1 MVNLIQVWTLVHSIF
16 YEFSQIIT
24 FKKFHHVAPSHF
36 PILLGLSEKC
46 DENTNYKSDKK
57 VALTASTWHGAS
69 PDFCGPFT
77 AHACGNWLWF
87 PCHLST
93 PPWLH
98 LVMYMPSSGSY
109 VPFPKYTGFT
119 QFGKWA
125 ENIKLN
131 AWLAICHF
139 RGLVLT
145 FIHTDITGHG
155 PFSLWGV
162 P

>member
-36 PILLGLSEKC
+36 LILLGISEKC

-57 VALTASTWHGAS
+57 VAFTANTWPGAS
-69 PDFCGPFT
+69 PDFWGPLT

-87 PCHLST
+87 LSIKASYHHG
-93 PPWLH
+93 L
-98 LVMYMPSSGSY
+98 SGHVHTFIWFLCAFSQIY
-109 VPFPKYTGFT
+109 WIYPVWEMSRKH
-119 QFGKWA
+119 
-125 ENIKLN
+125 N

-139 RGLVLT
+139 SGLVLT
-145 FIHTDITGHG
+145 LIHTGIMGPG
-155 PFSLWGV
+155 PFSLWGI